1 MRIFSSSKATGHGRG
16 PGSRATAVA
25 GKVPAVGKDIPI
37 SPTDQEQLVR
47 ELVEQQLEQ
56 LGLSAK
62 AAVKLGSEE
71 SLLDRVGQ
79 LEARLERAE
88 ALLQDAVPVAPW
100 RGSPSPRQTSTS
112 SPTSPVHQFVEE
124 SPAVMKEATPLSNQA
139 LFVSRSRS
147 PRDTHISLFTPRGS
161 PAVVETFLKDGSRFR
176 TLEPPE
182 MQCTPRAAL
191 VVGTPS
197 PRIPS
202 SAQLGGPVMGCV
214 LSRPPP
220 GEDEPPLEF
229 SSPYRDIPVVPRLAL
244 QSTVEP
250 HTNAFRFRGPKW
262 GAPLTVFE
270 DDATS
275 HADSEHLEDIP
286 QPDGGRRATPWN
298 REPDEGTVEDNTA
311 VWLWQVDLPQGD
323 EGDGRGGLGLEV
335 HCKDDVDKLVVTSV
349 REGRVE
355 KWNRARPRQQLRVE
369 IGDQIVGVGSCEGST
384 AELLEQLGRERS
396 RNVRTLKCRRD
407 VANWYRLK
415 ATAMG
420 YVEQPGRRLPGKTY

>member
-1 MRIFSSSKATGHGRG
+1 MRIFSTR
-16 PGSRATAVA
+16 GSRAAPPA
-25 GKVPAVGKDIPI
+25 SGEKSPAVGEGIPI
-37 SPTDQEQLVR
+37 SPTEQEQLVR
-47 ELVEQQLEQ
+47 ELVEQQLEL
-56 LGLSAK
+56 LGLGAK
-62 AAVKLGSEE
+62 AKSKLGSEE

-88 ALLQDAVPVAPW
+88 ALLQDAGRSGPW
-100 RGSPSPRQTSTS
+100 RMSPSPRQKSTS

-124 SPAVMKEATPLSNQA
+124 SPAVMKEA

-147 PRDTHISLFTPRGS
+147 PRDTHIALFTARGS

-182 MQCTPRAAL
+182 MQCTPRAEL

-202 SAQLGGPVMGCV
+202 SATQLGGPVMGCV
-214 LSRPPP
+214 LSRPCP
-220 GEDEPPLEF
+220 GEDEPPCEE
-229 SSPYRDIPVVPRLAL
+229 SPRSRPLTGPPDFPVVPRLAL
-244 QSTVEP
+244 QASLEP
-250 HTNAFRFRGPKW
+250 TGPTNAFRFKGPKW
-262 GAPLTVFE
+262 GAPLTVFG
-270 DDATS
+270 DDAS
-275 HADSEHLEDIP
+275 SQAESEHLEDI
-286 QPDGGRRATPWN
+286 QPDGLEARRRPPPWS
-298 REPDEGTVEDNTA
+298 REPDEGNVEDNTA
-311 VWLWQVDLPQGD
+311 AWLWQVDLPV
-323 EGDGRGGLGLEV
+323 GDGDGLGCLGIEV

-349 REGRVE
+349 IEGRVA
-355 KWNRARPRQQLRVE
+355 KWNLARPRQQLRVE

-407 VANWYRLK
+407 VGNWYRLK

-420 YVEQPGRRLPGKTY
+420 YVEQPGRRLPGKTF